1 MQAATHSGDQVSAIV
16 LNPIRAG
23 LPVGGDTLEVLV
35 RVQAPTAS
43 SVGDDSAYRAADR
56 RRHCTNHQ
64 GAVCAAI
71 GNITLKTVQ
80 QNSFSKK

>member
-1 MQAATHSGDQVSAIV
+1 MQAVTYSGAQAPAIV
-16 LNPIRAG
+16 LKPIRAG

-35 RVQAPTAS
+35 RVQTPPAS

-56 RRHCTNHQ
+56 RRHCTNHL

-71 GNITLKTVQ
+71 GNITLKTV
-80 QNSFSKK
+80 